1 MDKNKEELPEGTEE
15 QAAKPAKEVAHEK
28 RQEVKADEKTEEETL
43 ATIVR
48 DLGEEKVEVYRLA
61 WEVFDKEKKGEV
73 AREDFSKVLCKI
85 YENDAE
91 EERKN
96 LIKQMDIDGDGSIS
110 YFEYLKF
117 MRDAEGAV
125 DDEDM
130 FMQAFKIA
138 DKDGDGTIDIQEFQ
152 ALIKELGEDLKDD
165 QLQTLMDLADKNKD
179 GVISFREFKAMLGT
193 S

>member
-1 MDKNKEELPEGTEE
+1 MDKNKDVE
-15 QAAKPAKEVAHEK
+15 QAAKPAKEAADEK
-28 RQEVKADEKTEEETL
+28 REEVKADEKTEEETL
-43 ATIVR
+43 ASIVR

-73 AREDFSKVLCKI
+73 TRDDFSKVLNKI
-85 YENDAE
+85 YENDAQE
-91 EERKN
+91 DSKN
-96 LIKQMDIDGDGSIS
+96 LLKQMDIDEDGSIS

-117 MRDAEGAV
+117 MRDAEGTV

-138 DKDGDGTIDIQEFQ
+138 DKDGDGTIDFQEFQ
-152 ALIKELGEDLKDD
+152 ALIKELGEDLNDD
-165 QLQTLMDLADKNKD
+165 QMETLMDLADKNKD
-179 GVISFREFKAMLGT
+179 GVISFREFKDMLGP